1 MNREFNEPSQ
11 LNTARKGKKLKFQKS
26 LNYDLVK
33 DQFLML
39 DQNSSANGL
48 DMSSLFICTIF
59 LKS

>member
-1 MNREFNEPSQ
+1 MMNREFNEPSQ

-59 LKS
+59 